1 MKLILCNGVQANVT
15 QLAALALVNY
25 GHFTTLQVRGAAV
38 RGLKL
43 HLCRL
48 DRATQRLFGS
58 RLDIAALRAQLY
70 DGLAA
75 FCQTDAS
82 LRITVYATE
91 FDFRAPLRPV
101 SVDTLLAIS
110 SPSVLPT
117 VAVRVRSVPFV
128 RSLPDLKHVA
138 TFPQFA
144 LRRDA
149 LAAGFEDALFV
160 HDDGRLLEGTFWNLG
175 FWDGKCVTWP
185 EGPALAGTQQALLRV
200 GLEQLGVPQT
210 VRPLRHA
217 DLGRFVA
224 AFLCNAC
231 GQQPL
236 SAIDDHLYSVS
247 EAPMALL
254 ECALAT
260 QSWQSL

>member
-149 LAAGFEDALFV
+149 LAAGFEDALF
-160 HDDGRLLEGTFWNLG
+160 
-175 FWDGKCVTWP
+175 
-185 EGPALAGTQQALLRV
+185 
-200 GLEQLGVPQT
+200 
-210 VRPLRHA
+210 
-217 DLGRFVA
+217 
-224 AFLCNAC
+224 
-231 GQQPL
+231 
-236 SAIDDHLYSVS
+236 
-247 EAPMALL
+247 
-254 ECALAT
+254 
-260 QSWQSL
+260 